1 MHGHDLGWRDIFCY
15 SIIIKLFLTCIVCL
29 ETRILFLISCCISFY
44 LIEAIFYLKERHN
57 KCCMIFCRT
66 SFMGKDTSPG
76 RKGGK
81 CTIPSKKNGG
91 EAISFFYNCRT
102 LLCVLQG
109 FIYGEGY
116 KSLEKGDNLYT
127 QLGNM
132 ETFRVEERRPLPGQV

>member
-1 MHGHDLGWRDIFCY
+1 MQKVGKMYHIQ
-15 SIIIKLFLTCIVCL
+15 L
-29 ETRILFLISCCISFY
+29 E
-44 LIEAIFYLKERHN
+44 
-57 KCCMIFCRT
+57 
-66 SFMGKDTSPG
+66 
-76 RKGGK
+76 
-81 CTIPSKKNGG
+81 NGDK
-91 EAISFFYNCRT
+91 ANSFFYNCRT